1 MLEWAYVSP
10 AYLIPMDG
18 NELSELGGDEQSSP
32 AGSPRTPGSVSIS
45 VASTASLAQSSAL
58 APLSSC
64 VRSRLTAPKSF
75 QRSGSAAESSTVTE
89 GRSIACPKCQLRKS
103 ADGSICKGA
112 SVWCLDC
119 NLAYNNVQ
127 SRWQKSSKLK
137 TWWHS
142 LAPEAQVAW
151 FRKWGGMTSKQRFD
165 AISYIETTVKA
176 FEAIEDELDHFMT
189 FAVWEEK
196 KQAARWSD
204 ERILKEWTAIVESQ
218 RDECLWRRNQ
228 WLIPRFEGVHRIK
241 RQRTSQEILASRH
254 ASITDS
260 SQIAKLWSAGEA
272 SLQQFGASIQA
283 TVATGTHV
291 EGPSLHVRPG
301 TGLCNYRSGALHLAI
316 LKERLP

>member
-1 MLEWAYVSP
+1 M
-10 AYLIPMDG
+10 
-18 NELSELGGDEQSSP
+18 
-32 AGSPRTPGSVSIS
+32 
-45 VASTASLAQSSAL
+45 
-58 APLSSC
+58 
-64 VRSRLTAPKSF
+64 
-75 QRSGSAAESSTVTE
+75 
-89 GRSIACPKCQLRKS
+89 
-103 ADGSICKGA
+103 
-112 SVWCLDC
+112 
-119 NLAYNNVQ
+119 
-127 SRWQKSSKLK
+127 
-137 TWWHS
+137 
-142 LAPEAQVAW
+142 AW

-241 RQRTSQEILASRH
+241 RQRTSQEIMASRH

-260 SQIAKLWSAGEA
+260 SQIGKLWSAGEA

-283 TVATGTHV
+283 TVANGTHV
-291 EGPSLHVRPG
+291 EGPSLHVRAGDQPVQLPTRDVIFG
-301 TGLCNYRSGALHLAI
+301 DVEREVVITEARVIFVNGENNFIFQNETKHIKINRHTNKQTYTI
-316 LKERLP
+316 LRFAVTANCR